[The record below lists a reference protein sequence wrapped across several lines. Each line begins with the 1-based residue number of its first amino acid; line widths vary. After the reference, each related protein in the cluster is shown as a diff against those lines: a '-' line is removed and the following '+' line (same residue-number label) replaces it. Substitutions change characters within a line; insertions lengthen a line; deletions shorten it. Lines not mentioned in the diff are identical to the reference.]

1 MKITIS
7 QLRRII
13 KEETQNVI
21 TESSKLPELEFNS
34 FEDSELWQ
42 NTAEFAIFITFAKA
56 YSGSS
61 SFAAAILGV
70 TDGSFPSCAWDEN
83 ERRGFKRTSDPQK
96 LHLKNSSGG
105 PWRLTLTLGT
115 LNGETVVRVHDKDSG
130 EGYYFKYEQPT

>member
-42 NTAEFAIFITFAKA
+42 NTANDDDPEYALANVMKIAN
-56 YSGSS
+56 S
-61 SFAAAILGV
+61 AAAILGV

-96 LHLKNSSGG
+96 LNLKNSSGG